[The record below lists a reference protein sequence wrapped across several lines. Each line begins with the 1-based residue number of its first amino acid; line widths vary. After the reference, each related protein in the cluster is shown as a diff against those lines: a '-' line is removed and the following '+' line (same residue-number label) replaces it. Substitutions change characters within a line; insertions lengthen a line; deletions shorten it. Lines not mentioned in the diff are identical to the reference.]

1 MKLLITGG
9 AGYIG
14 SHVAS
19 LARESGHDVVVLDDL
34 STGIS
39 DRVPGRMHHIRMESD
54 EGLQQLR
61 QLFQEER
68 IDAVIHLAARKQ
80 VGESVA
86 IPEVYYRDNISGL
99 ANLLI
104 AMREANVKKLVFS
117 SSAATYGMPDLEQ
130 VSEETQCSPINPYGE
145 TKLVGEWLVRA
156 AGSWG
161 LAGVNLRYFNVA
173 GSGRP
178 ELADRV
184 ALNLIPIAI
193 EKINAGLP
201 VTVFGSDY
209 PTDDGSCIRDYV
221 HVSDLARAH
230 LVALEYLEREK
241 RSFDTFNVG
250 TGVGAS
256 VFEVLE
262 ALKLASGVDFK
273 IEVADRRAGDPPRLV
288 ANVSRIYEELGFK
301 SEFDLSDIVSSAWQS
316 SRS

>member
-14 SHVAS
+14 SHVAR
-19 LARESGHDVVVLDDL
+19 LALESGHDVEVVDDL

-39 DRVPGRMHHIRMESD
+39 DRVSGAINHIRLESD
-54 EGLQQLR
+54 EGLEKLR
-61 QLFQEER
+61 QLFQKGR

-80 VGESVA
+80 VGESVS

-104 AMREANVKKLVFS
+104 AMRESDVKKIVFS
-117 SSAATYGMPDLEQ
+117 SSAATYGMPDLER
-130 VSEETQCSPINPYGE
+130 VDERTHCSPINPYGE
-145 TKLVGEWLVRA
+145 TKLIGEWLVRA

-173 GSGRP
+173 GTGSP
-178 ELADRV
+178 ELADKA

-193 EKINAGLP
+193 EKVNAGLP
-201 VTVFGSDY
+201 VTVFGNDY
-209 PTDDGSCIRDYV
+209 PTEDGSCVRDYV

-230 LVALEYLEREK
+230 LLALDYLARET

-273 IEVADRRAGDPPRLV
+273 VEVADRRAGDPPRLV
-288 ANVSRIYEELGFK
+288 ADVSRIHEELGFET
-301 SEFDLSDIVSSAWQS
+301 EFDLSDIVGSAWES
-316 SRS
+316 ARP

>member
-14 SHVAS
+14 SHVAR
-19 LARESGHDVVVLDDL
+19 LALESGHDVEVVDDL

-39 DRVPGRMHHIRMESD
+39 DRVPGKMHHIRLESD
-54 EGLQQLR
+54 KGLEQLR
-61 QLFQEER
+61 QLFHKDK

-80 VGESVA
+80 VGESVS

-130 VSEETQCSPINPYGE
+130 VSEDTECSPINPYGE

-173 GSGRP
+173 GTGSP
-178 ELADRV
+178 ELADKA

-193 EKINAGLP
+193 AKVNTGLP
-201 VTVFGSDY
+201 VTVFGNDY
-209 PTDDGSCIRDYV
+209 PTEDGSCIRDYV

-230 LVALEYLEREK
+230 LVALEYLEKEP

-256 VFEVLE
+256 VFEVLA
-262 ALKLASGVDFK
+262 ALKLASGLDFK
-273 IEVADRRAGDPPRLV
+273 VEVADRRAGDPPRLV
-288 ANVSRIYEELGFK
+288 ADVSRIHEELGFK
-301 SEFDLSDIVSSAWQS
+301 AELDLKDIVSSAWES
-316 SRS
+316 ARL